1 MDRVHVLVTGSNG
14 QLGNE
19 LQRLAAHDGAIRYT
33 FVDADEMDLTRSDD
47 IHEYFSQKQFDFI
60 VNTAAYTDVDGAES
74 NEDLA
79 FAVNERA
86 VAHLGEICL
95 KSKTRLIHISTDYV
109 FDGHAFRPLD
119 ESAEPNPLSVYGRS
133 KLGGEKA
140 VLSTLPDAY
149 IVRTSWL
156 YSSYGKNFVKTILR
170 LAAERD
176 SLSVVADQVGS
187 PTYARDLGLAIEEM
201 VVRIASGRVD
211 APGIYHYANEGVASW
226 YDVASAIVRQRGY
239 SCRIDAIRAEEYPA
253 VAQRP
258 NYSVLDKRKIATT
271 FGLVV
276 PNWYDSL
283 IECLQEIPPAG
294 KPGKPSDNS

>member
-1 MDRVHVLVTGSNG
+1 QAYGETPGTWHGVAGHGHTPVVVECIQFCGVDRRKTGTQNRLHRRDCLQERLYHRTPGGRTRQTPGKEFIRPLPHKVDHREKSRKGLIMDRVHVLVTGSNG

-19 LQRLAAHDGAIRYT
+19 LQRLAAHDSAIRYT

-119 ESAEPNPLSVYGRS
+119 ELAEPNPLSVYGRS

-170 LAAERD
+170 LAA
-176 SLSVVADQVGS
+176 
-187 PTYARDLGLAIEEM
+187 
-201 VVRIASGRVD
+201 
-211 APGIYHYANEGVASW
+211 
-226 YDVASAIVRQRGY
+226 
-239 SCRIDAIRAEEYPA
+239 
-253 VAQRP
+253 
-258 NYSVLDKRKIATT
+258 
-271 FGLVV
+271 
-276 PNWYDSL
+276 
-283 IECLQEIPPAG
+283 
-294 KPGKPSDNS
+294 

>member
-19 LQRLAAHDGAIRYT
+19 LQRLAMYDGAIQYT
-33 FVDADEMDLTRSDD
+33 FVDADEMDLTRPDD

-109 FDGHAFRPLD
+109 FDGHAYRPLD

-140 VLSTLPDAY
+140 VLSMLPDAY

-156 YSSYGKNFVKTILR
+156 YSSFGKNFVKTILR
-170 LAAERD
+170 LAAERE
-176 SLSVVADQVGS
+176 SLNVVADQVGS
-187 PTYARDLGLAIEEM
+187 PTYARDLGQAITEM
-201 VVRIASGRVD
+201 VVAIASGRVD

-226 YDVASAIVRQRGY
+226 YDVASAIVRHKGF
-239 SCRIDAIRAEEYPA
+239 SCKINPIRTEEYPMK
-253 VAQRP
+253 AQRP
-258 NYSVLDKRKIATT
+258 HYSVLDKRKISAT
-271 FGLVV
+271 FSLVI
-276 PNWYDSL
+276 PNWYESL
-283 IECLQEIPPAG
+283 VECLQG
-294 KPGKPSDNS
+294 FDQ